1 MATSEEMRA
10 QDRNLSWDGCLNVR
24 DLGELQIEGGGITKS
39 GAVLR
44 ADSIRK
50 LTDAGWQALLKFG
63 VACILDLR
71 FHSELADD
79 PPRDVPLDVIHISVL
94 PEPDAEVWREMDAIG
109 DAQADPA
116 TGTRAVY
123 LEFLERYGPKFAEA
137 VDAVANAPEGPVV
150 IHCVGGKDRTGLV
163 SALILRLAGVSIADV
178 AADYALSEENLRSEA
193 AEWIGMATT
202 HEERSHRERRSHT
215 PAQAMIGVLEELE
228 RKYGSVAGYLRVNGS
243 SESALDK
250 VIERLSS

>member
-1 MATSEEMRA
+1 MPTSEEMRA
-10 QDRNLSWDGCLNVR
+10 GDRTLSWDGCLNVR
-24 DLGELQIEGGGITKS
+24 DLGGLPIEGGGVTRSAAI
-39 GAVLR
+39 LR

-50 LTDAGWQALLKFG
+50 LTDAGWQALLEYG

-79 PPRDVPLDVIHISVL
+79 PPKDVPIDVIHISVL
-94 PEPDAEVWREMDAIG
+94 PEPDAEVWHEMDAIG
-109 DAQADPA
+109 DAEADA
-116 TGTRAVY
+116 AAGTRAVY

-137 VDAVANAPEGPVV
+137 VDAVANAPQGPVV

-163 SALILRLAGVSIADV
+163 SALVLRLAGVSVADV

-202 HEERSHRERRSHT
+202 QEERSHRERRSHT
-215 PAQAMIGVLEELE
+215 PPQAMMGVLEEIE
-228 RKYGSVAGYLRVNGS
+228 HRYGSVAAYLRANGA
-243 SESALDK
+243 SAPGLQK
-250 VIERLSS
+250 VIDRLMG